1 VDGAA
6 PVVVFHTVDVGGVVV
21 VCAAG
26 CADEVV
32 GAVVGAVA
40 AAGFDGGVGV
50 WGVGAGAEGGEGWG
64 AGEAGFG
71 AGVYKVGLVAEGW

>member
-1 VDGAA
+1 
-6 PVVVFHTVDVGGVVV
+6 
-21 VCAAG
+21 
-26 CADEVV
+26 
-32 GAVVGAVA
+32 VGAVA